1 MAYSRVEVGLLCFLL
16 VLLTAASE
24 SDSTP
29 DQLYLV
35 KMRSHPGQTEE
46 EALLA
51 QRAVLSAT
59 VGGDWKLN
67 NCMIYSFT
75 KVLNGFA
82 AKLTSLEAD
91 KLSGMDG
98 VLTIIP
104 NTILNITTTNSWKFL
119 GVESLTAPNTGAL
132 WKKAK
137 YGDDVI
143 IGMVDTGIWPESASF
158 SDAGLG
164 PVPSRWKGT
173 CVEGQQFTK
182 ANCNRKIIGA
192 RYYSAGISISQN
204 EYQSAR
210 DLNGHGTH
218 TSSTAG
224 GAFASASLNGYATGT
239 AKGGAPRARIAVY
252 KVCWLKPNGRM
263 GCSTVD
269 MVAAM
274 EDAITDGVDLMS
286 ISISGSTD
294 APFYFDAVG
303 ISSFHAMKRGI
314 LVNFAAGN
322 EGPTIKTTNHNEP
335 WSLTV
340 AATSQDRFLG
350 ADVVISQTIG
360 SQPGLK
366 LKFRG
371 ATLTN
376 YPTLTAPLVLASEA
390 SINPDDSKSLI
401 AATFCS
407 DSSMLDS
414 SKITGK
420 IVFCLL
426 ASALDSP
433 LDKSENVRLAGGA
446 GVIIGNSKG
455 VTNYTLRPFNHNIPA
470 VHLEDVDAE
479 RLVNYVKE
487 CDLSI
492 CVFRDGNVQAT
503 IFPGQTFLKYKPAPV
518 VALFSSNGP
527 SGVTSDILK
536 PDIAAPGLD
545 ILAAYTNGRYVLD
558 SGTSMATPHIAGIA
572 ALLKVIH
579 PKWSPAAIKS
589 AIMTSAHPLDNE
601 KHRITNYLNRPAS
614 PFATGSGLVNPVAA
628 ADPGLIYEAGP
639 HDYSLFLCSLYSDKE
654 VEMITGESFFCSS
667 QKHIPPATDLNYPS
681 VSVGKLVKS
690 TTVTRKVTNVGKA
703 TSVYKVKVEAPKG
716 VKVTITPSTLSFDKY
731 HKTKTFKI
739 HLKRTHSVDLAS
751 PEGYVFGSY
760 TWSDGKHRVRSP
772 IVVGH
777 APQ

>member
-1 MAYSRVEVGLLCFLL
+1 MAHSRVEVGLLCLLL

-24 SDSTP
+24 SDPTP
-29 DQLYLV
+29 DQIYLV

-46 EALLA
+46 EARLA

-59 VGGDWKLN
+59 MGGDWKLN
-67 NCMIYSFT
+67 NCMIYSYT

-98 VLTIIP
+98 VLTILP
-104 NTILNITTTNSWKFL
+104 NSILYTTTTNSWKFL

-137 YGDDVI
+137 YGNDVI
-143 IGMVDTGIWPESASF
+143 IGMVDSGIWPESASF

-164 PVPSRWKGT
+164 PIPSRWKGT

-192 RYYSAGISISQN
+192 RYYNAAITFVQN
-204 EYQSAR
+204 EYVSPR
-210 DLNGHGTH
+210 DFNGHGTH
-218 TSSTAG
+218 TASTAG
-224 GAFASASLNGYATGT
+224 GAFASASVNGYATGT
-239 AKGGAPRARIAVY
+239 AKGGAPKARIAVY
-252 KVCWLKPNGRM
+252 KVCWSQPDGRT
-263 GCSTVD
+263 GCSWVD

-274 EDAITDGVDLMS
+274 EDAIADGVDLMS
-286 ISISGSTD
+286 ISISGFTS
-294 APFYFDAVG
+294 APFYSDIVG

-322 EGPTIKTTNHNEP
+322 DGPTIKTTNHNEP

-360 SQPGLK
+360 SKPGLK

-371 ATLTN
+371 ATFTH

-390 SINPDDSKSLI
+390 SINGDTS
-401 AATFCS
+401 ATFCS
-407 DSSMLDS
+407 DSSILDS

-426 ASALDSP
+426 GSALESP

-455 VTNYTLRPFNHNIPA
+455 VANYTLRPINHNIPA
-470 VHLEDVDAE
+470 VHLEDVDAD

-518 VALFSSNGP
+518 VAWFSSNGP

-545 ILAAYTNGRYVLD
+545 ILAAYTNGQYVFD

-572 ALLKVIH
+572 ALLKAIH

-639 HDYSLFLCSLYSDKE
+639 HDYSLFLCSLYSDKD
-654 VEMITGESFFCSS
+654 VEIITGEAFFCSS

-681 VSVGKLVKS
+681 VSVGKLIKS

-731 HKTKTFKI
+731 HKTRTFKI
-739 HLKRTHSVDLAS
+739 HLKRTHSVDPAS